1 MTKGAIAAGHPATV
15 AAAAEILADGGN
27 AFDAAAAAF
36 ATAAVVEPVLCSLG
50 GGGFLLAR
58 KAGGEALVYDFF
70 VQTPQTKRPTSE
82 IDFFPIE
89 VDFGTTRQG
98 FHIGLGSIATPGAF
112 LGLEAIAHELGSLPL
127 ARLLEPATRW
137 AREGV
142 TLRRSDADLFRIV
155 APILLARPEGR
166 ALFAPAG
173 ELLDVGDRLR
183 QPELATALEM
193 LGSEGAAVLHGGAL
207 GETLIAASNADGGQ
221 VTRADLESYRVIKRA
236 PLAQRYRSATL
247 LTNPPP
253 SAGGILIAFALALL
267 EGLPLRGPVESAAH
281 RQVLMRAMEA
291 TNRARVEAALHE
303 GLNEAQESAA
313 AARLLDPALV
323 ARYAAEVEGQPHN
336 SRGTTHI
343 SVIDGAGNLASLT
356 LSNGEGCGFLLPGTG
371 IMMNNMLGEEDLS
384 PLGFHRWPED
394 CRISSMMAP
403 TLLLQDSGAALAL
416 GSGGSNRLRTAILQ
430 VLINRFDLG
439 LPLKRAVEE
448 PRVHFER
455 GVLGLEAMSSE
466 PDAALSERAER
477 VELFPGLSVFFGGV
491 HAVERR
497 ADGSFEAAGDPRR
510 GGAVQLL
517 G

>member
-50 GGGFLLAR
+50 GGGFLLAC

-70 VQTPQTKRPTSE
+70 VQTPQRKRPSSE

-89 VDFGTTRQG
+89 VDFGTTRQE
-98 FHIGLGSIATPGAF
+98 FHIGLGSIATPGAI
-112 LGLEAIAHELGSLPL
+112 LGLETIACELGSLPL
-127 ARLLEPATRW
+127 ARLLEPAVRW

-142 TLRRSDADLFRIV
+142 EVRRSDAELFRVV
-155 APILLARPEGR
+155 APILTARAEGR

-173 ELLDVGDRLR
+173 ELLDEGDRLV
-183 QPELATALEM
+183 QPALADTLET
-193 LGSEGAAVLHGGAL
+193 LGREGAALFHGGAL
-207 GETLIAASNADGGQ
+207 GETLIAASNGGGGQ
-221 VTRADLESYRVIKRA
+221 VTRADLAGYRVIKRA
-236 PLAQRYRSATL
+236 PLVRRYRGATL

-267 EGLPLRGPVESAAH
+267 EGLSITGPVESAPH
-281 RQVLMRAMEA
+281 RQILMRAMEA
-291 TNRARVEAALHE
+291 TNRARIEAALHE
-303 GLNEAQESAA
+303 GLNEARESAA

-323 ARYAAEVEGQPHN
+323 ARYAAEVAGQPHN
-336 SRGTTHI
+336 PRGTTHI
-343 SVIDGAGNLASLT
+343 SVIDGAGNLAALT
-356 LSNGEGCGFLLPGTG
+356 LSNGEGCGFLLPGGG
-371 IMMNNMLGEEDLS
+371 IMMNNMLGEEDLC
-384 PLGFHRWPED
+384 PQGFHRWAED

-403 TLLLQDSGAALAL
+403 SLLLQDSGAALAL

-430 VLINRFDLG
+430 VVVNRFDLG

-448 PRVHFER
+448 PRLHFER
-455 GVLGLEAMSSE
+455 GVLGLEATSDE
-466 PDAALSERAER
+466 PDTALTGRAER

-497 ADGSFEAAGDPRR
+497 ADGGFEAAGDPRR
-510 GGAVQLL
+510 GGASQLL
-517 G
+517 D